1 MDFLD
6 RLCDALEADLSL
18 YSAIDVGSLSDGD
31 SIAIRR
37 TPTAPNTRYYNGGKI
52 EDFGFQILCKNSDA
66 QVVINTIQDI
76 ADYLDGKTEL
86 PSNDG
91 GFFLVKIEVSTDP
104 NWVETT
110 EHDQEVYTALFVAE
124 LYREVK

>member
-6 RLCDALEADLSL
+6 RLCDAIEADLSP
-18 YSAIDVGSLSDGD
+18 YSPIDVGSLSDGD

-37 TPTAPNTRYYNGGKI
+37 YATPRNTRYYNGGKI
-52 EDFGFQILCKNSDA
+52 ENFGFQILCKNSNA
-66 QVVINTIQDI
+66 TAAINTIQDI
-76 ADYLDGKTEL
+76 TDYLDGKTEL
-86 PSNDG
+86 LSNDG
-91 GFFLVKIEVSTDP
+91 SFSLNIIEVSTDP

-110 EHDQEVYTALFVAE
+110 EHAQEVYTALFVAE